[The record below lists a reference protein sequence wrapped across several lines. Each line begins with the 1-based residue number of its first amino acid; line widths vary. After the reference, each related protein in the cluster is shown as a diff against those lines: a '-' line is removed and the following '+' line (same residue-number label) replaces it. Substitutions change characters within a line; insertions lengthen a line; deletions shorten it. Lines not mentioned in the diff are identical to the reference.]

1 MIKKP
6 PKGWKTLEL
15 DEIAFV
21 QTGIAINGEPDR
33 TNPIRLPYL
42 RVANVQDGHIDL
54 SEIKYITVSEHQ
66 VARYALQVGDVL
78 MTEGGDFDK
87 LGRGAVWKGE
97 FAPCLHQNHVFAVR
111 PDQAQVL
118 PAFLAAY
125 CESAAGKRYFLS
137 CSKQTT
143 NLASINSTQLKEMP
157 VVVPPLLEQRR
168 IISVLN
174 AWDQAIDEAE
184 SLAAAKRRRYR
195 GMLHSLVGCAFDDSP
210 SNVWVPYNLGQL
222 FTERDERSADLPLLA
237 ITGEHGVV
245 PRDELDRRQTASED
259 KSKYKVIRPNDI
271 GFNTMR
277 MWQGVFGKSAYTGI
291 VSPAYTVVTAI
302 AGLCD
307 PTFISHLFSHPKA
320 VSLFR
325 RYSQGLVDDTLMLK
339 FPQFAEISMRL
350 PDIERQRAIGE
361 ILEGERADLLPQGR
375 YLAYLRTQKR
385 GLMQKLLTG
394 EWRLDERF
402 DAEALSS
409 RSLKVGGR
417 S

>member
-1 MIKKP
+1 MSGII

-54 SEIKYITVSEHQ
+54 SEVKYITVSEHQ

-87 LGRGAVWKGE
+87 LGRGAVWNGQI
-97 FAPCLHQNHVFAVR
+97 APCLHQNHVFAVR

-118 PAFLAAY
+118 SAFLAAY

-157 VVVPPLLEQRR
+157 IVVPPLREQQR
-168 IISVLN
+168 IVMALN
-174 AWDQAIDEAE
+174 AWDHAIDQTERLITAKRIEFNALYE
-184 SLAAAKRRRYR
+184 SLIGVGRRNAKLETKWIQKKL
-195 GMLHSLVGCAFDDSP
+195 GDVIFLSSGQHVASALVNDAGLGTPYLTGP
-210 SNVWVPYNLGQL
+210 SDFAIAHPLATAWVEVPPVVCSEGDILVTVKGSGVGTMSIADQSYCISRQL
-222 FTERDERSADLPLLA
+222 MA
-237 ITGEHGVV
+237 ITPKSVDAGFLFFVSEREISNRARNAHGLI
-245 PRDELDRRQTASED
+245 PQLTRQDICDITIELPDLADQ
-259 KSKYKVIRPNDI
+259 V
-271 GFNTMR
+271 
-277 MWQGVFGKSAYTGI
+277 Q
-291 VSPAYTVVTAI
+291 
-302 AGLCD
+302 
-307 PTFISHLFSHPKA
+307 ISRVLYCVREQVNA
-320 VSLFR
+320 LTL
-325 RYSQGLVDDTLMLK
+325 LVD
-339 FPQFAEISMRL
+339 RL
-350 PDIERQRAIGE
+350 
-361 ILEGERADLLPQGR
+361 
-375 YLAYLRTQKR
+375 TKQKR

-402 DAEALSS
+402 DAEALSPHAS
-409 RSLKVGGR
+409 NVGGH